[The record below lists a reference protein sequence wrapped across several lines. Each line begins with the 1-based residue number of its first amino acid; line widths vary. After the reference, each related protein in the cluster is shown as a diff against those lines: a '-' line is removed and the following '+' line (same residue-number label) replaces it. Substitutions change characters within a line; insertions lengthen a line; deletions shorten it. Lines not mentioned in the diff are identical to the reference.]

1 MGSWGYNMEIT
12 LLPFQYDTIQRLLEE
27 METPNRDIILKSCTG
42 SGKTIILTHF
52 MYEYLRSH
60 PKTVFIWLTPG
71 KGDLEEQSKEKM
83 DKYVHRSQTKLLS
96 DVMTSGFSENDAC
109 FINWE
114 KLTKKGNN
122 ALKDSER
129 TNFLEYIEKAF
140 NDGLI
145 FKIIVDESHQNDTIK
160 SDDILAYFKSDK
172 IIRTSATPK
181 GYKDAAVIEV
191 KEETVISQGLIKK
204 VLIINEEF
212 AQNIHTDD
220 QIDYLLDKALAKQSE
235 IYAEMQ
241 SIGKEINPLIIVQIP
256 NKNEVSQDKV
266 VQHFRKHGISY
277 DNQKLAVWLAKE
289 KENLD
294 NIEDNAASP
303 IALIIKQAV
312 ATGWDCPRAYILVKL
327 RDNMDETF
335 EIQTIGRIRRM
346 PEASHYEKDLLDSCY
361 LYTLDDK
368 FTEGVKLSLGKGAL
382 DAKKLSLKPQFTKF
396 SLPSQ
401 KRPGVTEHMDSLI
414 VLSAIGDY
422 LNKTYN
428 ITFFSNK
435 TADSYAKTAKQNQK
449 LLEASGYI
457 FSSDIVDTTKS
468 GQISTLDNA
477 EKKIAALNDINFHTA
492 LDTHKHGRQFHH
504 HIAEIGLKVH
514 LEYDQILTIIRNLF
528 DKNNKY
534 ARKILALE
542 LREVYSFAINNAD
555 KLKHDIRSS
564 MSSEIEFTSVNPNKI
579 RNVKFSFPQNLLF
592 TYDSGNKTQVIYSKN
607 VYEDYR
613 SSAEPRS
620 TPEKEFEK
628 YLEKAGSV
636 LWFYKNGDSGDEY
649 FSVVYNDT
657 MKKQRLFYPDYVVN
671 INDEIWIIE
680 TKGGFSRTGES
691 HDIDAFS
698 EIKYKYLHQYIIQNN
713 FKGGFVR
720 KDEKSGELCIC
731 TGEYSKDINS
741 DKWQLLS
748 EIIK

>member
-1 MGSWGYNMEIT
+1 MGIT
-12 LLPFQYDTIQRLLEE
+12 LLPFQYDAIQRLLEE

-52 MYEYLRSH
+52 MYEYLRGN
-60 PKTVFIWLTPG
+60 PKTVFVWLTPG

-83 DKYVHRSQTKLLS
+83 DKYVHWSQTKLLS

-129 TNFLEYIEKAF
+129 TNFLEYIEKAR
-140 NDGLI
+140 NDGLV
-145 FKIIVDESHQNDTIK
+145 FKIIVDESHQNDTLK
-160 SDDILAYFKSDK
+160 SKDILDYFDTDK

-181 GYKDAAVIEV
+181 GYQDATIIEI

-220 QIDYLLDKALAKQSE
+220 QINYLLNKALAKQEE

-241 SIGKEINPLIIVQIP
+241 IGKKINPLIIVQIP
-256 NKNEVSQDKV
+256 NKNEVLQEGVVRYFESQ
-266 VQHFRKHGISY
+266 GITY
-277 DNQKLAVWLAKE
+277 DNQRLAIWLAKE

-346 PEASHYEKDLLDSCY
+346 PEAVHYEKDLLDSCY

-382 DAKKLSLKPQFTKF
+382 DAKKLALKPQYTKF
-396 SLPSQ
+396 NLPSQ
-401 KRPGVTEHMDSLI
+401 KRPGITEHMDSRI
-414 VLSAIGDY
+414 VLSAIGEY
-422 LNKTYN
+422 FKKTYD

-435 TADSYAKTAKQNQK
+435 TTDNYAKIAKQNQK
-449 LLEASGYI
+449 LLEASDYI
-457 FSSDIVDTTKS
+457 FSPNIIDTTKS
-468 GQISTLDNA
+468 GQIKTLDNA
-477 EKKIAALNDINFHTA
+477 QKKIAALNDINFHTT

-504 HIAEIGLKVH
+504 HVAEIGLKVH
-514 LEYDQILTIIRNLF
+514 LEYDQIRTIIHRLF
-528 DKNNKY
+528 DKNSKHDK
-534 ARKILALE
+534 KILALE
-542 LREVYSFAINNAD
+542 LREVYSFTLNNAD
-555 KLKHDIRSS
+555 KLKQDIRSS
-564 MSSEIEFTSVNPNKI
+564 MSSEIKFTTVNPDKI
-579 RNVKFSFPQNLLF
+579 RKVNFSFPQNLLF
-592 TYDSGNKTQVIYSKN
+592 TYDSRNKTQITYSKN
-607 VYEDYR
+607 VYNDYR

-620 TPEKEFEK
+620 MPEKEFEK
-628 YLEKAGSV
+628 YLENAKSV

-649 FSVVYNDT
+649 FSVVYDDT
-657 MKKQRLFYPDYVVN
+657 MKKQRLFYPDYVINV
-671 INDEIWIIE
+671 NDEIWIIE

-698 EIKYKYLHQYIIQNN
+698 EIKYKYLHQYITQNN
-713 FKGGFVR
+713 LKGGFVR
-720 KDEKSGELCIC
+720 KDEKSLELCIC
-731 TGEYSKDINS
+731 TGEYSSDINS

-748 EIIK
+748 EVIK